1 LIIVTDEEENN
12 APYFSTVF
20 PRYCEEMKVVPEI
33 VIVKVGQHTDYLE
46 RELQR
51 LKIGYQTFTFAGDY
65 YALPNLV
72 PLLSRPSRLELLME
86 ILDTPLPERKG

>member
-1 LIIVTDEEENN
+1 VTDEGENT

-20 PRYCEEMKVVPEI
+20 PRYCEELKVVPDI
-33 VIVKVGQHTDYLE
+33 VIVKVGQHSNHLE

-51 LKIGYQTFTFAGDY
+51 LKVAYETFTFAGDY

-72 PLLSRPSRLELLME
+72 PLLSRRSRLELLLE
-86 ILDTPLPERKG
+86 ILDTPLPERQG